1 MKNQYVFRNY
11 SRTSLLFLSA
21 MAFLLMVMAPS
32 EVGAM
37 RLKYANPMPAT
48 DKQAWSMTLKVW
60 GEAVEK
66 RTEGKVKLKA
76 FHSGQLIKFADT
88 PLSMEA
94 GMADLAYFSTM
105 FAPAFFPSWLFGGIL
120 DPTTAPRTAF
130 DGIMISHILYDEF
143 PSFNEELK
151 SKNMFVL
158 LHNSTAPLTLI
169 SKKEIPSL
177 ADLKGKKVRIFAG
190 EFHAELTKRQE
201 ASPVMTPWPEVYE
214 SLDKGIVDCMVTVT
228 PAMRDLRLYEVAS
241 YLYTVGGG
249 FLPPLNACYL
259 TGFNLRTYEKLD
271 PATRLVL
278 LEEAKRVEREYA
290 VMTQDDLYPVAVKE
304 MGEKGIK
311 VTDWPPEDVVR
322 WGKLAEPIY
331 EMAAAKMNE
340 KGLPGTAVVKRYR
353 ELTKMSSDELEK
365 LYEKAWDHR
374 FEAAKK

>member
-1 MKNQYVFRNY
+1 MKSQRIFRNY
-11 SRTSLLFLSA
+11 LRTSLFSLAA
-21 MAFLLMVMAPS
+21 MGFLLIIMAPP
-32 EVGAM
+32 EVGAV

-120 DPTTAPRTAF
+120 DPTTAPHTAF

-169 SKKEIPSL
+169 SKKGDSQPRRP
-177 ADLKGKKVRIFAG
+177 KG
-190 EFHAELTKRQE
+190 
-201 ASPVMTPWPEVYE
+201 
-214 SLDKGIVDCMVTVT
+214 
-228 PAMRDLRLYEVAS
+228 
-241 YLYTVGGG
+241 
-249 FLPPLNACYL
+249 
-259 TGFNLRTYEKLD
+259 
-271 PATRLVL
+271 
-278 LEEAKRVEREYA
+278 
-290 VMTQDDLYPVAVKE
+290 
-304 MGEKGIK
+304 
-311 VTDWPPEDVVR
+311 
-322 WGKLAEPIY
+322 
-331 EMAAAKMNE
+331 
-340 KGLPGTAVVKRYR
+340 
-353 ELTKMSSDELEK
+353 
-365 LYEKAWDHR
+365 
-374 FEAAKK
+374 

>member
-1 MKNQYVFRNY
+1 VKNQRIFRNY
-11 SRTSLLFLSA
+11 LRTSLFSLVVMGFLFI
-21 MAFLLMVMAPS
+21 FMAPP

-60 GEAVEK
+60 GKAVEK

-120 DPTTAPRTAF
+120 DPTTAPHTAF

-290 VMTQDDLYPVAVKE
+290 VMTQDDLYPGAIKE

-311 VTDWPPEDVVR
+311 VTDWPPEDVAR

-340 KGLPGTAVVKRYR
+340 KGLPGTAIVKRYL

-365 LYEKAWDHR
+365 LYDKAWDHR